1 MTVTQTGRFLS
12 FEILPAYKNN
22 RKLQKPDRLSKADVR
37 LTHKQASIVT
47 TRLSHI
53 FYVVFTSNLEAVYRR

>member
-47 TRLSHI
+47 TRLISAT
-53 FYVVFTSNLEAVYRR
+53 FSMWFLLQT